1 MEDIENVVWAFFG
14 YETAAGGRLVQEWF
28 DGLLAEEKD
37 EARDALG
44 YLQRLPLKLWSLPR
58 YEPLGNGLSEVR
70 FKVNS
75 LKRIYRVYGFFW
87 PPSPESSDVK
97 KRHPSYSLLLGKPK
111 KVKND
116 KDGVKEAR
124 RRKGLVERK
133 EAKVHTFKFS

>member
-1 MEDIENVVWAFFG
+1 MKEIESVVWKFFG

-37 EARDALG
+37 EARDTLG
-44 YLQRLPLKLWSLPR
+44 YLQTLPLRLWSLPE
-58 YEPLGNGLSEVR
+58 YEPLGDGLSEIR

-75 LKRIYRVYGFFW
+75 LKIIYRIYGFFW
-87 PPSPESSDVK
+87 PPSPESSDGK

-116 KDGVKEAR
+116 RDGVKEAR
-124 RRKGLVERK
+124 RLKRLIERK
-133 EAKVHTFKFS
+133 EANVHAFKFS